1 MSENPKNL
9 SSEELIIRNTYLN
22 AVRSKISKRKQNQKV
37 IVNKKGKTKIRFDEK
52 RNIVIEPNA

>member
-22 AVRSKISKRKQNQKV
+22 AVRSKITKRKQNRKG
-37 IVNKKGKTKIRFDEK
+37 IVSKKGATKIRFDEEK
-52 RNIVIEPNA
+52 NVVIEPDA